1 MKITVI
7 CRVEPGC
14 LGPKGADHVERFCQI
29 AQKQFDKIEPDKVE
43 WQLIPRFD
51 KTEAEIQ
58 YKLKNRNLSSE
69 QAHLYL
75 DALGQEQEEFEE
87 ELFKQLS
94 TSIKSYMESAHFS
107 LTA

>member
-29 AQKQFDKIEPDKVE
+29 AQREFDQVEPDKVE

-51 KTEAEIQ
+51 KTLDEIQ
-58 YKLKNRNLSSE
+58 YKLKNRNLSSK
-69 QAHLYL
+69 QAGLYL
-75 DALGQEQEEFEE
+75 DALGQEQDEFEE

-94 TSIKSYMESAHFS
+94 VSIKNYMESSHFTLS
-107 LTA
+107 A